1 MNGYE
6 TRWNFPNCAGAID
19 GKHIEIVRPAN
30 SGSEFFNYK
39 GTYSII
45 LFAMVDDD
53 YNFTFVDIGANGR
66 ASDSAVFRDSKLNEG
81 LENESIG
88 LPKKAVIVGDDAFPL
103 RLNLLKPYSRR
114 LLNKEELVF
123 NYRLS
128 RARRV
133 SENTFGILVWRF
145 GIFLRAINQT
155 PNRVDKV
162 VWAACTIHNWLRQ
175 TSASIYLPPK
185 SIDTEDTATRD
196 VIPGQWRG
204 QVKEFAVVN
213 LKSSNNYRFDAENVR
228 KQYAEYFVE
237 EGALP
242 WQLKKIGRNI

>member
-1 MNGYE
+1 MKGYE

-19 GKHIEIVRPAN
+19 GKHIEIIRPAN

-53 YNFTFVDIGANGR
+53 YNFTFVDIGANSR
-66 ASDSAVFRDSKLNEG
+66 ASDSTVFRDSKLNQG
-81 LENESIG
+81 LENKSIG
-88 LPKKAVIVGDDAFPL
+88 LPENAVIVGDDAFPL
-103 RLNLLKPYSRR
+103 RFNLLKPYSRR
-114 LLNKEELVF
+114 LLSEEELIF

-145 GIFLRAINQT
+145 GVFLRAINQT
-155 PNRVDKV
+155 PDRVDKI
-162 VWAACTIHNWLRQ
+162 VWAACAIHNWLRQ
-175 TSASIYLPPK
+175 TSASTYLPPK
-185 SIDTEDTATRD
+185 SVDVEDTATKD

-204 QVKEFAVVN
+204 QVGELAVVN
-213 LKSSNNYRFDAENVR
+213 LRSSNNYRFNAEKIR
-228 KQYAEYFVE
+228 KRYAEYFVG

-242 WQLKKIGRNI
+242 WQLKKIGRKI